1 MGALALDGPNGPP
14 IESASQMLGL
24 FSGRLGAR
32 LGDWQLRLQLNP
44 ESMGGIEREIQAS
57 FAEGAGMITAGL
69 MAVVLAGKE
78 LAESC
83 ERTRCEYSYPLARGR
98 NRTMMIRLL
107 GGFVMWATSL
117 YCEPRRGLFRKPRD
131 KRPGVHVE
139 LEQFGFAKGITPGVE
154 SQVARQAAL
163 TPSLELARTE
173 LARQGLNLDFKVVR
187 RVTYQ
192 CGDDLLKLRTL
203 RLQQWR
209 ADELVAG
216 DELAGKRITVQ
227 IDGGRTRLR
236 SEMREK
242 PAVGEAVDADGLIV
256 ENAPGRSRPRGR
268 RTFDAPWREPKLVTV
283 FEHDEQGRMVENS
296 RATIDGTFQ
305 GPDAIAELVA
315 MHLHRLGAAMAQSI
329 TFACDGAPWIWDR
342 VGWIVKAA
350 GIGPEVTIH
359 EVLDCCHAVHH
370 VSLALKEYGLNERER
385 MPLYR
390 QHRTLLRNGQWR
402 RVVQELQELLDE
414 SHCHA
419 GTMQREIDY
428 LRKHGEAGRM
438 SYPHFR
444 SLGLPLGSGAIES
457 SIRRVINQRLKSN
470 SMFWR
475 EAGAECMLQLR
486 ALLVSDRWDEHI
498 AAKQAMRRKTR
509 LPDWHWT
516 PNPCCGPPEASSV
529 NVETTKKTTKT

>member
-14 IESASQMLGL
+14 IESAPQMLGL
-24 FSGRLGAR
+24 FAGQLAAR
-32 LGDWQLRLQLNP
+32 LGKWQQRLNQSP
-44 ESMGGIEREIQAS
+44 ELLGEIEREIQAS

-78 LAESC
+78 LADSC
-83 ERTRCEYSYPLARGR
+83 EQTRREYSYPLARGR

-117 YCEPRRGLFRKPRD
+117 YCEPRRGLFRKAGD

-154 SQVARQAAL
+154 SQVARQSAL
-163 TPSLELARTE
+163 SPSLELARTE
-173 LARQGLNLDFKVVR
+173 LARLGLDLDYKVVR

-203 RLQQWR
+203 RLLQWR
-209 ADELVAG
+209 EGKLAAG
-216 DELAGKRITVQ
+216 DELAGQRVTVQ

-242 PAVGEAVDADGLIV
+242 TAVGEAVDADGLLI
-256 ENAPGRSRPRGR
+256 ENAPGRSRRRAR
-268 RTFDAPWREPKLVTV
+268 RTFDAPWREPKLLTI
-283 FEHDEQGRMVENS
+283 FQHDAQGRMVKES
-296 RATIDGTFQ
+296 RATIDGSFE
-305 GPDAIAELVA
+305 GPDAVAELVA
-315 MHLHRLGAAMAQSI
+315 MHLHRLGAAKALSI

-342 VGWIVKAA
+342 VEWIVQAA
-350 GIGPEVTIH
+350 GIGPEVAIH
-359 EVLDCCHAVHH
+359 EVLDCCHAAHH
-370 VSLALKEYGLNERER
+370 IALALKEYGLSERER

-390 QHRTLLRNGQWR
+390 QHRTQLRNGQWR
-402 RVVQELQELLDE
+402 RVVEELQELLDE
-414 SHCHA
+414 SHRDC
-419 GTMQREIDY
+419 GSMRREIEY
-428 LRKHGEAGRM
+428 LRKHGESGRL

-444 SLGLPLGSGAIES
+444 GLGLPLGSGAIES

-486 ALLVSDRWDEHI
+486 ALLISDRWDDTI

-509 LPDWHWT
+509 LADWHWT
-516 PNPCCGPPEASSV
+516 PQECGTPEANSTIP
-529 NVETTKKTTKT
+529 EKPPKTPKN